1 MTTILG
7 EYAMTRVSASRTG
20 ILAALAGVVLA
31 CLASGTLAYEPPVS
45 DYLRATDPALGISI
59 EFGRWNSQINL
70 VYDPDGAPAPF
81 GTSAVVIDLIEQAI
95 AQWELVSGIKI
106 NITGTDRF
114 AAIDENA
121 GPSGK
126 DGLVRVFW
134 GPAGGAAGLA
144 GPDGDF
150 FDEDLGYFP
159 YIDGSVELNDDPDQ
173 WDSPSEL
180 VGVLVHE
187 LGHLIGLGHS
197 DNPHSVMFANPYN
210 HLNHPRPD
218 DILAARA
225 LYGNG
230 TLNISDVT
238 KPVSQWLY
246 TPPPAASAGTTADL
260 FKANSIFELG
270 SFIAID
276 SDLPLTDVDA
286 STKADDFLWFYYA
299 IGPNNSR
306 AIDIDATIVFVDP
319 FGYLYE
325 SRQRDIECQ
334 LNFSCAAGVTV
345 GETNVV
351 KSVPGTWT
359 IYVIDNAFNTLLH
372 KLNFDVNTT
381 NVFNAGPVANVS
393 VTSVSSN
400 VVNIRLD
407 VSDAEG
413 DAIEVVWHPQ
423 STPSAAGITDKASD
437 GSTVSRDIT
446 FPTASTHTLYIE
458 LRDDAARYDGSR
470 AGSGGAGDGFQN
482 LIAITVDLPIADS
495 GDVHIRQS
503 YLGGSPGAKTGQALV
518 NAIAKIS
525 SLQLITTSDGSSTSA
540 KFEAGASKDG
550 GVTTGT
556 IFNAGD
562 DIVIAGSVSPQIGD
576 IGLSGEVFVVLYT
589 SSSLSYLDIDGNFV
603 RWGGSLKNLQPAFER
618 TDLLTSESFEV
629 FSGMV
634 ESGLYRIFMGYRV
647 TEGEGGPIHFNAK
660 AFRVTVN

>member
-210 HLNHPRPD
+210 HLNHPRAD

-225 LYGNG
+225 LW
-230 TLNISDVT
+230 
-238 KPVSQWLY
+238 QWH
-246 TPPPAASAGTTADL
+246 A
-260 FKANSIFELG
+260 
-270 SFIAID
+270 
-276 SDLPLTDVDA
+276 
-286 STKADDFLWFYYA
+286 
-299 IGPNNSR
+299 
-306 AIDIDATIVFVDP
+306 
-319 FGYLYE
+319 
-325 SRQRDIECQ
+325 Q
-334 LNFSCAAGVTV
+334 
-345 GETNVV
+345 
-351 KSVPGTWT
+351 
-359 IYVIDNAFNTLLH
+359 
-372 KLNFDVNTT
+372 
-381 NVFNAGPVANVS
+381 
-393 VTSVSSN
+393 
-400 VVNIRLD
+400 
-407 VSDAEG
+407 
-413 DAIEVVWHPQ
+413 
-423 STPSAAGITDKASD
+423 
-437 GSTVSRDIT
+437 
-446 FPTASTHTLYIE
+446 
-458 LRDDAARYDGSR
+458 
-470 AGSGGAGDGFQN
+470 
-482 LIAITVDLPIADS
+482 
-495 GDVHIRQS
+495 
-503 YLGGSPGAKTGQALV
+503 
-518 NAIAKIS
+518 
-525 SLQLITTSDGSSTSA
+525 
-540 KFEAGASKDG
+540 
-550 GVTTGT
+550 
-556 IFNAGD
+556 
-562 DIVIAGSVSPQIGD
+562 
-576 IGLSGEVFVVLYT
+576 
-589 SSSLSYLDIDGNFV
+589 
-603 RWGGSLKNLQPAFER
+603 
-618 TDLLTSESFEV
+618 
-629 FSGMV
+629 
-634 ESGLYRIFMGYRV
+634 
-647 TEGEGGPIHFNAK
+647 HF
-660 AFRVTVN
+660 